1 MEAKNETPPP
11 IIDQLKDYAET
22 RIKLAKYQAIEGGT
36 SIAAGLIADVAVFIS
51 SVLAFIFA
59 SFTLALYLGKLL
71 RGDYWMGF
79 GIVAMLFNNSI
90 HYVKANEKR
99 RIRKAACRMQFVERI
114 FSKLKQMDYP
124 IKTVDD
130 LRGLRYTG
138 LHGSGTRTKTWL

>member
-59 SFTLALYLGKLL
+59 SFTLALYLGKVL
-71 RGDYWMGF
+71 GADWAGF
-79 GIVAMLFNNSI
+79 GCVAIIYLI
-90 HYVKANEKR
+90 IALVVKANKKKLEKP
-99 RIRKAACRMQFVERI
+99 IVNAIIQKI
-114 FSKLKQMDYP
+114 FNN
-124 IKTVDD
+124 
-130 LRGLRYTG
+130 
-138 LHGSGTRTKTWL
+138 